1 MPWLR
6 VETMFGPMIL
16 EGEQALT
23 HLYLPNALPD
33 RKGRGAETPLLV
45 RAREVLLSYLAGER
59 QGLDLPL
66 APVGTDFQRSV
77 WAALKAIPYGQT
89 RTYGEIAAAIDRPK
103 AVRAVGQANHH
114 NPLPIFLPCHR
125 VVGSGGTLTGYA
137 GGLEMKKALLVLESG
152 KERFSTKP

>member
-1 MPWLR
+1 MPWIR
-6 VETMFGPMIL
+6 VGTPFGPMIL

-45 RAREVLLSYLAGER
+45 RAREALLSYLAGER
-59 QGLDLPL
+59 QGLALPL

-77 WAALKAIPYGQT
+77 WTALKAIPYGQT
-89 RTYGEIAAAIDRPK
+89 RTYGEIAAAIGRPK

-137 GGLEMKKALLVLESG
+137 GGLEMKKALLALESG
-152 KERFSTKP
+152 KERFSMKP

>member
-45 RAREVLLSYLAGER
+45 RAREALLSYLAGER

-77 WAALKAIPYGQT
+77 WTALKAIPYGQT

-152 KERFSTKP
+152 KERFSW

>member
-45 RAREVLLSYLAGER
+45 RAREALLSYLAGER

-77 WAALKAIPYGQT
+77 WT
-89 RTYGEIAAAIDRPK
+89 AAAIGRPK

-137 GGLEMKKALLVLESG
+137 GGLEMKKALLALESG

>member
-23 HLYLPNALPD
+23 HLYLPNALPN

-45 RAREVLLSYLAGER
+45 RAREALLSYLAGER

-77 WAALKAIPYGQT
+77 WTALKAIPYGQT
-89 RTYGEIAAAIDRPK
+89 RTYGEIAAAIGRPK

-137 GGLEMKKALLVLESG
+137 GGLALKKALLTLESG
-152 KERFSTKP
+152 KERFSW

>member
-1 MPWLR
+1 MPWIR
-6 VETMFGPMIL
+6 VGTPFGPMIL

-45 RAREVLLSYLAGER
+45 RAREALLSYLAGER
-59 QGLDLPL
+59 QGLALPL

-77 WAALKAIPYGQT
+77 WTALKAIPYGQT
-89 RTYGEIAAAIDRPK
+89 RTYGEIAAAIGRPK

>member
-1 MPWLR
+1 MPWIR
-6 VETMFGPMIL
+6 VGTPFGPMIL

-45 RAREVLLSYLAGER
+45 RAREALLSYLARER

-77 WAALKAIPYGQT
+77 WTALKAIPYGQT
-89 RTYGEIAAAIDRPK
+89 RTYGEIAAAIGRPK

-137 GGLEMKKALLVLESG
+137 GGLALKKALLTLESG
-152 KERFSTKP
+152 KERFSW

>member
-45 RAREVLLSYLAGER
+45 RAREALLSYLAGER

-77 WAALKAIPYGQT
+77 WTALKAIPYGQT
-89 RTYGEIAAAIDRPK
+89 RTYGEIAAAIGRPK
-103 AVRAVGQANHH
+103 AVRAVGQANNH

-137 GGLEMKKALLVLESG
+137 GGLEMKKALLALESG

>member
-1 MPWLR
+1 MPWIR
-6 VETMFGPMIL
+6 VGTPFGPMIL
-16 EGEQALT
+16 EGEQTLT

-33 RKGRGAETPLLV
+33 RKGRGEETPLLV
-45 RAREVLLSYLAGER
+45 WARELLLSYLAGER
-59 QGLDLPL
+59 QGLNLPL

-77 WAALKAIPYGQT
+77 WTALKAIPYGQT
-89 RTYGEIAAAIDRPK
+89 RTYGEIAAAIGRPK

-137 GGLEMKKALLVLESG
+137 GGLEMKKALLALESG
-152 KERFSTKP
+152 KERFSW

>member
-16 EGEQALT
+16 EGEQAVT

-45 RAREVLLSYLAGER
+45 RAREALLSYLAGER

-77 WAALKAIPYGQT
+77 WTALKAIPYGQT
-89 RTYGEIAAAIDRPK
+89 RTYGEIAAAIGRPK

-137 GGLEMKKALLVLESG
+137 GGLEMKKALLTLESG
-152 KERFSTKP
+152 KERFSW

>member
-45 RAREVLLSYLAGER
+45 RAREALLSYLAGER

-77 WAALKAIPYGQT
+77 WTALKAIPYGQT
-89 RTYGEIAAAIDRPK
+89 RTYGEIAAAIGRPK
-103 AVRAVGQANHH
+103 AVRAVGLAHPH

-137 GGLEMKKALLVLESG
+137 GGLEMKKALLALESG

>member
-45 RAREVLLSYLAGER
+45 RAREALLSYLAGER
-59 QGLDLPL
+59 QGLALPL

-77 WAALKAIPYGQT
+77 WTALKAIPYGQT
-89 RTYGEIAAAIDRPK
+89 RTYGEIAAAIGRPK

-137 GGLEMKKALLVLESG
+137 GGLEMKQALLALESG
-152 KERFSTKP
+152 KERFSW

>member
-45 RAREVLLSYLAGER
+45 RAREALLSYLAGER

-77 WAALKAIPYGQT
+77 WTALKAIPYGQT

-137 GGLEMKKALLVLESG
+137 GGLEMKKALLALESG
-152 KERFSTKP
+152 KERFSW